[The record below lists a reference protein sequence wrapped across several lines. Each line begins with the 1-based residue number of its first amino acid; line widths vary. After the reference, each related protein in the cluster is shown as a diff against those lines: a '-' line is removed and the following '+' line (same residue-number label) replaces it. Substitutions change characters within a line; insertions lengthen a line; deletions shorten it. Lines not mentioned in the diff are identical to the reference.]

1 MPPENILLLR
11 GFKKQYLK
19 ILLKYG
25 DIVSYLSNN
34 SNETVQKLIEAENCR
49 LGISGVIDI
58 GKAKNILND
67 IINESDYAF
76 VTLNLIKYFGDYNTE
91 SLFDAV
97 RSMVLWKLRAENLGL
112 DKSAFNMTV
121 EVDGKTDV
129 LKIRTAID
137 AVITETVGD
146 IKCIACPDGLTAE
159 YIKRISA
166 DIDIAFFDKV
176 TDSVFNDIDGLR
188 NAFEATSG
196 ISKVMFVSPEIN
208 SRLKSEYSSFYY
220 QTVGHTHNNHPS
232 AIFSGYMDIY
242 CSFMHGLSQ
251 RHTVTADFCSA
262 IKDYIEAVYPTAD
275 LQGNAFI
282 DDLIRRVELQMLTA
296 PVLSSDE
303 KGFIVT
309 GEGVPYSRRLEKAK
323 ENSAEAPS
331 AEEVTAAAAESA
343 SSEKTASAADAEI
356 KTPAAEPA
364 PAAKPAPAEDIPFK
378 SLDELTVQHKVGDY
392 DTKDAPKNI
401 LLLSL
406 STFPF
411 GNMRE
416 SEYEFSCNSETRK
429 YTRKYKG
436 IYQLDSVPKMLSEL
450 LDEKEQ
456 YLDEIIMLATKPT
469 IEKISDKTKIIEY
482 IAGPGESA
490 GKKASFTNISPEQF
504 FKSQVRNYLRP
515 LKEEENGTIDDDPR
529 FVRFEIADVNDPSNE
544 IKAVVDHIR
553 GQYEKAERNNGD
565 VNLYIDAHGS
575 LRGLSLATLAI
586 NSLLLNE
593 GKGAKT
599 VYSVM
604 MGKVNTIIEDRADE
618 LFGFVSGLNEFR
630 SFGRID
636 SLDKYMGGAAND
648 LTEGMKGVADAISI
662 CNMNEFEKSIKKISG
677 FYSHKQ
683 SDTVS
688 GKEKYLSIFKNAIE
702 LDYGRLLKKNHTI
715 FDEIEWCLNKKLYQ
729 AALTLVESKV
739 PGYIFG
745 ETTFESQKIN
755 RNIVLSNV
763 EVHTA
768 KLPLYHFDDQDIAK
782 WKDSFKDPKTDD
794 YFADFIVKKICYS
807 TNGGTWWNMKND
819 TFTPECYN
827 NGKLQFDIRW
837 DGQSIGTICP
847 EFANCREDVEKF
859 LLLLRILK
867 NIRNSINHS
876 KFDNNPIKT
885 QAIDSE
891 LRAFLTLARKLLY
904 INADSFRITGF
915 SENDDP
921 EKRVPVGELINR
933 NNETARIS
941 QASFKEYKL
950 SMEYK
955 QCDID
960 DELKVYTIYDK
971 PDNKGCWVCSIVF
984 DE

>member
-58 GKAKNILND
+58 GKAKSILND

-76 VTLNLIKYFGDYNTE
+76 VTLNLLKYFGDYNTE

-232 AIFSGYMDIY
+232 AIFGGYMDIY
-242 CSFMHGLSQ
+242 CSFMHSLSQ

-262 IKDYIEAVYPTAD
+262 IKEYIEAVYPTAD
-275 LQGNAFI
+275 LQGNVFI
-282 DDLIRRVELQMLTA
+282 DDLIRRVELQMITA

-323 ENSAEAPS
+323 EHSAEAPA
-331 AEEVTAAAAESA
+331 AEAVTASAAESA

-356 KTPAAEPA
+356 KAPAAEPA
-364 PAAKPAPAEDIPFK
+364 PAAKPAAADEIPLR
-378 SLDELTVQHKVGDY
+378 SLDELTVQHEVGCF
-392 DTKDAPKNI
+392 DTKDASKNI

-416 SEYEFSCNSETRK
+416 SEYEFSGNSG
-429 YTRKYKG
+429 TRKYKG

-450 LDEKEQ
+450 LGENGQ

-469 IEKISDKTKIIEY
+469 IDRSDKTRIIEY

-490 GKKASFTNISPEQF
+490 GKKASFKNISPEQF

-604 MGKVNTIIEDRADE
+604 MGNVNTIIEDRADE

-636 SLDKYMGGAAND
+636 SLDKYMGGAANA

-662 CNMNEFEKSIKKISG
+662 CNMNEFEKSIEKISR
-677 FYSHKQ
+677 FYSGGK
-683 SDTVS
+683 SVAVS
-688 GKEKYLSIFKNAIE
+688 GKENYLSIFKNAIE

-745 ETTFESQKIN
+745 ETTFESQKN
-755 RNIVLSNV
+755 NKNIVLSNV

-768 KLPLYHFDDQDIAK
+768 KLPLYHFDDKDIAK
-782 WKDSFKDPKTDD
+782 WKDSFKDPKTND
-794 YFADFIVKKICYS
+794 YFADYIVKKICYS
-807 TNGGTWWNMKND
+807 TNGGKWWNFKND

-827 NGKLQFDIRW
+827 NGNLQFDIRW
-837 DGQSIGTICP
+837 DEQSIGTIRG
-847 EFANCREDVEKF
+847 EFAKYHEDVEKF

-885 QAIDSE
+885 QTIDSE
-891 LRAFLTLARKLLY
+891 LKAFLTLARKLLY
-904 INADSFRITGF
+904 INADSFRITDF
-915 SENDDP
+915 SDNKDP

-933 NNETARIS
+933 NNEPARIS

-955 QCDID
+955 QGGGCDIGK
-960 DELKVYTIYDK
+960 ELKVYTIYDK
-971 PDNKGCWVCSIVF
+971 PDNNGSWACSIVF